1 MKKFLVKAAWIAD
14 HDSLGRVLSL
24 LVTAYRETSPNSY
37 GYSLSDDLDEV
48 IIVPT
53 YFNKAVEIL
62 PKMDKI
68 GTKQFWK
75 KAAFGDIAEIQL
87 NMDDFSTITLIK
99 TSGIEKSY
107 FIHIKNCY
115 KIIIV
120 FKNSTDFGCIFCN
133 IVNKKRKC

>member
-53 YFNKAVEIL
+53 YFKKAVEIL

-87 NMDDFSTITLIK
+87 NMDDFFDNYTYQNEWNREVLFHT
-99 TSGIEKSY
+99 
-107 FIHIKNCY
+107 Y
-115 KIIIV
+115 KELL
-120 FKNSTDFGCIFCN
+120 
-133 IVNKKRKC
+133 

>member
-1 MKKFLVKAAWIAD
+1 LSNFLLLRYLKSLIYNSVAELRNMKKFLVKAAWIAD

-87 NMDDFSTITLIK
+87 NMDDFFDNYTYQNEWNREVLFHT
-99 TSGIEKSY
+99 
-107 FIHIKNCY
+107 Y
-115 KIIIV
+115 KELL
-120 FKNSTDFGCIFCN
+120 
-133 IVNKKRKC
+133 

>member
-1 MKKFLVKAAWIAD
+1 MKKFLVKAAWIVD

-68 GTKQFWK
+68 GTKQLWK
-75 KAAFGDIAEIQL
+75 KAAFGDIAEIKL
-87 NMDDFSTITLIK
+87 NMDDFFDNYTYQNEWNREVL
-99 TSGIEKSY
+99 
-107 FIHIKNCY
+107 FHVY
-115 KIIIV
+115 KELL
-120 FKNSTDFGCIFCN
+120 
-133 IVNKKRKC
+133 

>member
-24 LVTAYRETSPNSY
+24 LVTAYRKTSPNSY

-68 GTKQFWK
+68 GTKQLWK
-75 KAAFGDIAEIQL
+75 KAAFVDIAEIQL
-87 NMDDFSTITLIK
+87 NMDDFFDNYTYQNEWNREVLFHT
-99 TSGIEKSY
+99 
-107 FIHIKNCY
+107 Y
-115 KIIIV
+115 KELL
-120 FKNSTDFGCIFCN
+120 
-133 IVNKKRKC
+133 

>member
-1 MKKFLVKAAWIAD
+1 MQALSNKNFNMKKFLVKAAWIAD

-24 LVTAYRETSPNSY
+24 LVTAYRKTSPNSY

-68 GTKQFWK
+68 GTKQLWK
-75 KAAFGDIAEIQL
+75 KAAFVDIAEIQL
-87 NMDDFSTITLIK
+87 NMDDFFDNYTYQNEWNREVLFHT
-99 TSGIEKSY
+99 
-107 FIHIKNCY
+107 Y
-115 KIIIV
+115 KELL
-120 FKNSTDFGCIFCN
+120 
-133 IVNKKRKC
+133 

>member
-1 MKKFLVKAAWIAD
+1 MQASSNKYLNMKKFLVKAAWIAD

-87 NMDDFSTITLIK
+87 NMDDFFDNYTYQNEWNREVLFHT
-99 TSGIEKSY
+99 
-107 FIHIKNCY
+107 Y
-115 KIIIV
+115 KELL
-120 FKNSTDFGCIFCN
+120 
-133 IVNKKRKC
+133 

>member
-1 MKKFLVKAAWIAD
+1 MQALSNKYLNMKKFLVKAAWIAD
-14 HDSLGRVLSL
+14 HNSLGRVLSL

-68 GTKQFWK
+68 GTKQLWK

-87 NMDDFSTITLIK
+87 NMDDFFNNYTYQNEWNREVLFHT
-99 TSGIEKSY
+99 
-107 FIHIKNCY
+107 Y
-115 KIIIV
+115 KELL
-120 FKNSTDFGCIFCN
+120 
-133 IVNKKRKC
+133 